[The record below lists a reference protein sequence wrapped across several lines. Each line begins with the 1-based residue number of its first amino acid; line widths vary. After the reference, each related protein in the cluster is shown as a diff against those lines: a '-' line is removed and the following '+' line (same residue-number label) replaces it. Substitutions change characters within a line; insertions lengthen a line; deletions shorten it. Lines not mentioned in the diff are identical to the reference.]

1 VGLGISLDGVF
12 KIKKNP
18 SMPLLGIEAWS
29 SSHSLVTILT
39 GLPQLLKENN
49 KKINEYIYIRSIF
62 ESVEFKSEIESIV
75 SPIIFKGKK

>member
-1 VGLGISLDGVF
+1 
-12 KIKKNP
+12 
-18 SMPLLGIEAWS
+18 
-29 SSHSLVTILT
+29 
-39 GLPQLLKENN
+39 LKENN